1 MMSLF
6 NPWVILSILIAI
18 GSAFGGG
25 YSKGK
30 HDEFAKQQ
38 LEIAALNADAR
49 QKEQALVA
57 AVNTQSNELIK
68 ANENAKLVQQKR
80 NSAIDSGALKLRIA
94 VKAPGCPVPASS
106 DAPIT
111 SGSNSA
117 SASAELDGETAK
129 ALIAITDEGD
139 AAIRKLSTCVN
150 LYNEALQ
157 TLKVKQ

>member
-94 VKAPGCPVPASS
+94 VKASGCPVPASS

-150 LYNEALQ
+150 LSNEALQ

>member
-1 MMSLF
+1 MSLF
-6 NPWVILSILIAI
+6 NPWVILGILIAI

-30 HDEFAKQQ
+30 HDEFTKQQ

-57 AVNTQSNELIK
+57 AVNTQSNQLMK
-68 ANENAKLVQQKR
+68 ANQNAKLLQQKR
-80 NSAIDSGALKLRIA
+80 NSDIDSGALRLRIA
-94 VKAPGCPVPASS
+94 VKASECPVHASS
-106 DAPIT
+106 DAPVT
-111 SGSNSA
+111 SGSNSG
-117 SASAELDGETAK
+117 SASAELDPETSK

-139 AAIRKLSTCVN
+139 AAIRKLATCVS

-157 TLKVKQ
+157 TLKVKP

>member
-1 MMSLF
+1 MSLF
-6 NPWVILSILIAI
+6 NPWVILGILIAI

-25 YSKGK
+25 YAKGK

-94 VKAPGCPVPASS
+94 VKASGCPVPTSS
-106 DAPIT
+106 DAPVT

-117 SASAELDGETAK
+117 SASAEIDGETAK

-139 AAIRKLSTCVN
+139 AAIRKLATCVS

>member
-1 MMSLF
+1 MSLF
-6 NPWVILSILIAI
+6 NPWVILGILIAI

-30 HDEFAKQQ
+30 HDEFTKQQ

-49 QKEQALVA
+49 QKEQALVS
-57 AVNTQSNELIK
+57 AVNTQSNQLMK
-68 ANENAKLVQQKR
+68 ANQNAKLLQQKR
-80 NSAIDSGALKLRIA
+80 NTDIDSGALRLRIA
-94 VKAPGCPVPASS
+94 VKASECAVPTSS
-106 DAPIT
+106 DTPIT

-139 AAIRKLSTCVN
+139 AAIRKLATCVS

-157 TLKVKQ
+157 TLKVKP

>member
-1 MMSLF
+1 MSLF
-6 NPWVILSILIAI
+6 NPWVILGILIAI

-30 HDEFAKQQ
+30 HDEFTKQQ

-49 QKEQALVA
+49 QKEQALVS
-57 AVNTQSNELIK
+57 AVNTQSNQLMK
-68 ANENAKLVQQKR
+68 ANQNAKLLQQKR
-80 NSAIDSGALKLRIA
+80 NTDIDSGALKLRIA
-94 VKAPGCPVPASS
+94 VKASECAVPTSADSPV
-106 DAPIT
+106 T

-139 AAIRKLSTCVN
+139 AAIRKLATCVS

-157 TLKVKQ
+157 TLKVKP